1 MLKKTTSSYLAWKM
15 VANNYYIVTKWREEF
30 RFCASDFTVG
40 NLGRPWCQLETRI
53 ASNFDKLSVFRD
65 IS

>member
-1 MLKKTTSSYLAWKM
+1 M

>member
-1 MLKKTTSSYLAWKM
+1 M

-40 NLGRPWCQLETRI
+40 NLGRPGVNWKQESPHISQVVCFQGYFI
-53 ASNFDKLSVFRD
+53 AVD
-65 IS
+65 IHLKGI